1 MTARLGGRDTLSQ
14 GLSSIPDPTTPQP
27 VPRHRDAI
35 CAAAAAILAEEGM
48 AGLTVSAVMARS
60 AISRTAF
67 YRVFDDIYA
76 VVEAVLH
83 PITAELVAA
92 SGDWFRGQTG
102 SPEVV
107 HGNLLSFARAYHP
120 HGPTL
125 EAISAGA
132 ALDPG
137 LRATWDSFIDAFRD
151 QTQAA
156 ITRDQHAGAIDTALD
171 AHGAAQAL
179 SWMGEQTAL
188 RLMGSRQA
196 GSPEDYADLLTPI
209 WTRTLFGIPAC

>member
-1 MTARLGGRDTLSQ
+1 MLSQ
-14 GLSSIPDPTTPQP
+14 GLSSVTHGAAQSP
-27 VPRHRDAI
+27 VPRHHEAI
-35 CAAAAAILAEEGM
+35 CQAAAQILTEAGM
-48 AGLTVSAVMARS
+48 AGLSVSAVMAR
-60 AISRTAF
+60 AGVSRTAF

-102 SPEVV
+102 SPDVV

-125 EAISAGA
+125 EAISVGA

-156 ITRDQHAGAIDTALD
+156 ITRDQHAGAIDAALD

-188 RLMGSRQA
+188 RIMGSRQA
-196 GSPEDYADLLTPI
+196 GTPEDYADLLTPI
-209 WTRTLFGIPAC
+209 WTRTLFGIPSL